1 MADPT
6 HGMRHPVA
14 PVEEIPDVGELM
26 ERLEN
31 AEAGR
36 EEALLECEDL
46 RDQLEFSTAECNS
59 LEAQLNTTASRLDRA
74 ERAMAAL
81 HRQRYRDQEIIRL
94 LEARLAAS
102 QAEASNAEEEFRVA
116 LEELEISTRSLAESN
131 QQLYNLTRTLERQ
144 VDERTAD
151 LKASLADRD
160 ALIEEIHHQTRNNL
174 QIIASLLNLQ
184 ASRIS
189 DQSAAEVRKSLSRIQ
204 AMSLVHGLVF
214 DDGSRAD
221 TPALPLLTQLCQ
233 QLALKDAGNAN
244 VAVRV
249 TGQAGRI
256 PLNAA
261 SPLGLIVAEL
271 VSNALNHAFP
281 NAENGQVE
289 VAVFGAP
296 AANRVV
302 IHDNGIGMDP
312 SAANERRGLG
322 LLLVRTLARQTN
334 AEVRFMRD
342 RGTKVE
348 ILLRGDR
355 SAG

>member
-1 MADPT
+1 
-6 HGMRHPVA
+6 
-14 PVEEIPDVGELM
+14 M
-26 ERLEN
+26 EM
-31 AEAGR
+31 
-36 EEALLECEDL
+36 
-46 RDQLEFSTAECNS
+46 
-59 LEAQLNTTASRLDRA
+59 LDR
-74 ERAMAAL
+74 
-81 HRQRYRDQEIIRL
+81 QRSRIRKRSVCWKPVSPQ
-94 LEARLAAS
+94 AKPKPPMPKRNSAS
-102 QAEASNAEEEFRVA
+102 L

-151 LKASLADRD
+151 LRASLADRD

-189 DQSAAEVRKSLSRIQ
+189 EQSAAEVRKSLGRIQ

-233 QLALKDAGNAN
+233 QLASKDAGNGN

-271 VSNALNHAFP
+271 VGNALNHAFS
-281 NAENGQVE
+281 ECGE
-289 VAVFGAP
+289 WTG
-296 AANRVV
+296 
-302 IHDNGIGMDP
+302 G
-312 SAANERRGLG
+312 SRG
-322 LLLVRTLARQTN
+322 VW
-334 AEVRFMRD
+334 
-342 RGTKVE
+342 
-348 ILLRGDR
+348 
-355 SAG
+355 SAGDEPCHRSR